1 VLENPGQYFLS
12 QSETVFVNQVG
23 FKQSEPASDVNE
35 LSFTELYNAAGRRLA
50 VMLIAID
57 AEEMRRLKA
66 VSGS

>member
-1 VLENPGQYFLS
+1 
-12 QSETVFVNQVG
+12 VNQVG

-57 AEEMRRLKA
+57 AEELRGLAA
-66 VSGS
+66 V